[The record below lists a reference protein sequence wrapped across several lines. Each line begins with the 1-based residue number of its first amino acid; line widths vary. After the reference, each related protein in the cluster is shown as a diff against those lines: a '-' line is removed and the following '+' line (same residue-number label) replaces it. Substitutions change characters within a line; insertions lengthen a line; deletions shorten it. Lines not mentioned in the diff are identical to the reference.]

1 MIEAWLSSR
10 ASFPRCYKAA
20 TGSVP
25 SSLLLGLRLFLVP
38 QEPLSPGPARQ
49 LVELDAFVAAVGYH
63 EEVVPGPH
71 HPCEPDEESRIHAQ
85 HSRHIA
91 GYHLRRLLGVRHT
104 REDDAP
110 VGDRAPEVGGLGAH
124 GAVQERLERRRHG
137 GGRGRG
143 RPASRRRG
151 RGEGR
156 ASGARRLPEYDP
168 AELLE

>member
-1 MIEAWLSSR
+1 ME
-10 ASFPRCYKAA
+10 
-20 TGSVP
+20 
-25 SSLLLGLRLFLVP
+25 
-38 QEPLSPGPARQ
+38 
-49 LVELDAFVAAVGYH
+49 
-63 EEVVPGPH
+63 
-71 HPCEPDEESRIHAQ
+71 
-85 HSRHIA
+85 
-91 GYHLRRLLGVRHT
+91 RRLLELETSSTRRRSPRPATQNERNRARSSDGDAY

-110 VGDRAPEVGGLGAH
+110 VGDGAPEVGGLGAH

-137 GGRGRG
+137 GDRGRG